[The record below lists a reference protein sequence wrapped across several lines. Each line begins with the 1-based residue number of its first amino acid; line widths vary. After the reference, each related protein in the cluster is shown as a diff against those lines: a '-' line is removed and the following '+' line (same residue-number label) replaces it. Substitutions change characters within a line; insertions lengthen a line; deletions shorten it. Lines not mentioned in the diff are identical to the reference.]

1 MYGVIRIRRA
11 IARRFYKPLARSSW
25 GFIRDLAHP
34 PGLGRRRCPLQSWED
49 PWTVGPVGA
58 WWGVSGSVFRS
69 FFGSAA
75 APSANW
81 LLHCD
86 TARGVRRGRPCIDLA
101 RRRSHGSMAHLPQLP
116 AQARRGAHT
125 AWRCVPWGT
134 GSAEAPQKW
143 TTDPP
148 AAAVLERRRP

>member
-1 MYGVIRIRRA
+1 MASSGFDGQLHGDSTGPSPAPAGALSEIWRTRPDWVAGVVR
-11 IARRFYKPLARSSW
+11 YS
-25 GFIRDLAHP
+25 
-34 PGLGRRRCPLQSWED
+34 PGKTLELW
-49 PWTVGPVGA
+49 V
-58 WWGVSGSVFRS
+58 VSGSVFRS